1 MIPMRKIITLLFT
14 ASLILSSCGS
24 ARLTPEEQ
32 QARAASVARAVNNLE
47 MAIGI
52 TGVPH
57 GTSRMTQMNKEYY
70 IYLENGHVTT
80 RLPFFGRAQS
90 GGINELMG
98 DASIVLENA
107 PMLNVSVAR
116 SHTTQEGEYA
126 ITFQGRRDIRTIYT
140 FFITLFDNGQA
151 DIRVSLSNNSAML
164 YYGELDFN
172 RRGWSSH
179 RSGSRLP

>member
-1 MIPMRKIITLLFT
+1 MRKIIILLFAAT
-14 ASLILSSCGS
+14 LAFSSCGS
-24 ARLTPEEQ
+24 ARFTPEEQ
-32 QARAASVARAVNNLE
+32 QARAAYVARSVNNLD

-52 TGVPH
+52 TGVPN
-57 GTSRMTQMNKEYY
+57 GTSRMLQMNKEYY

-80 RLPFFGRAQS
+80 RLPFFGRVRS

-107 PMLNVSVAR
+107 PMYNVTVSR
-116 SHTTQEGEYA
+116 THTTEHGEYA
-126 ITFQGRRDIRTIYT
+126 LSFQAKRDLRTIYT

-172 RRGWSSH
+172 PRKR
-179 RSGSRLP
+179 

>member
-1 MIPMRKIITLLFT
+1 MRKIIVLLF
-14 ASLILSSCGS
+14 AAALVLSSCGS

-32 QARAASVARAVNNLE
+32 QARAAYVARSVNNLD

-52 TGVPH
+52 TGVPN
-57 GTSRMTQMNKEYY
+57 GASRMLQMNKEYH

-80 RLPFFGRAQS
+80 RLPFFGRVRS

-107 PMLNVSVAR
+107 PMYNVTVSR
-116 SHTTQEGEYA
+116 THTTEHGEYA
-126 ITFQGRRDIRTIYT
+126 LSFQAKRDLRTIYT

-172 RRGWSSH
+172 PRKR
-179 RSGSRLP
+179 

>member
-57 GTSRMTQMNKEYY
+57 GTSLMTQMNKEYY
-70 IYLENGHVTT
+70 IY
-80 RLPFFGRAQS
+80 
-90 GGINELMG
+90 
-98 DASIVLENA
+98 LENA

-172 RRGWSSH
+172 RRGWSSR

>member
-1 MIPMRKIITLLFT
+1 MRKIIVLLF
-14 ASLILSSCGS
+14 AAALVLSSCGS

-32 QARAASVARAVNNLE
+32 QARAAYVARSVNNLD

-52 TGVPH
+52 TGVPN
-57 GTSRMTQMNKEYY
+57 GTSRMLQMNKEYH

-80 RLPFFGRAQS
+80 RLPFFGRVRS

-107 PMLNVSVAR
+107 PMYNVTVSR
-116 SHTTQEGEYA
+116 THTTEHGEYA
-126 ITFQGRRDIRTIYT
+126 LSFQAKRDLRTIYT

-172 RRGWSSH
+172 TRKR
-179 RSGSRLP
+179 

>member
-1 MIPMRKIITLLFT
+1 MRKIIVLLF
-14 ASLILSSCGS
+14 AAALVLSSCGS
-24 ARLTPEEQ
+24 ARFTPEEQ
-32 QARAASVARAVNNLE
+32 QARAAYVARSVNNLD

-52 TGVPH
+52 TGVPN
-57 GTSRMTQMNKEYY
+57 GTSRMLQMNKEYY

-80 RLPFFGRAQS
+80 RLPFFGRVRS

-107 PMLNVSVAR
+107 PMYNVTVSR
-116 SHTTQEGEYA
+116 THTTEHGEY
-126 ITFQGRRDIRTIYT
+126 TLSFQAKRDLRTIYT

-172 RRGWSSH
+172 PRKR
-179 RSGSRLP
+179 

>member
-1 MIPMRKIITLLFT
+1 MRKIIILLF
-14 ASLILSSCGS
+14 AAALAFSSCGS
-24 ARLTPEEQ
+24 ARFTPEEQ
-32 QARAASVARAVNNLE
+32 QARAAYVARSVNNLD

-52 TGVPH
+52 TGVPN
-57 GTSRMTQMNKEYY
+57 GTSRMLQMNKEYY

-80 RLPFFGRAQS
+80 RLPFFGRVRS

-107 PMLNVSVAR
+107 PMYNVTVSR
-116 SHTTQEGEYA
+116 THTTEHGEYA
-126 ITFQGRRDIRTIYT
+126 LSFQAKRDLRTIYT

-172 RRGWSSH
+172 PRKR
-179 RSGSRLP
+179 